1 MAYWIQKVSS
11 NYNMSNYRCF
21 VCDYLSDIKKLP
33 KFGVEGEKQNDDSVS
48 SSPCSYGSYCLCL
61 EDSSRWIL
69 GKATNE
75 WQKINIESGG
85 GGGSSGGSDL
95 DIATE
100 DEVDSMLDDVF
111 S

>member
-21 VCDYLSDIKKLP
+21 VCDYLSDISKLP
-33 KFGVEGEKQNDDSVS
+33 KFGVEGKKQNDDIAS
-48 SSPCSYGSYCLCL
+48 SLPCSYCLCL

-69 GKATNE
+69 GKSTNE

-85 GGGSSGGSDL
+85 DGSSGGSDL